1 MQITIEEL
9 SSVKKKIR
17 FEVPAERV
25 SHEIGK
31 VYEKIRKQAAV
42 KGFRKGKAPQSYI
55 EKYYSD
61 AMADDVLRNLFNESY
76 PKALMDNKLVPVAH
90 PLLESD
96 GVVAG
101 EDLKFSATVEVIPE
115 IGTVAYEGL
124 QVAKETFVADPAK
137 VEERLQQI
145 RENMAQFVPAAADHA
160 AAQGDMVVIDFEG
173 FIDGVPFPGGKG
185 EDHSLVLGSGSF
197 IPGFEEQLTGL
208 NGGAEADI
216 KVTFPSDYHAKELA
230 DVEASFSVT
239 VKEIKTRELP
249 AFDDDFAKEMGDF
262 ENMEQLRN
270 RLEETIEKQEKE
282 RIESDLREQLVKA
295 LVEKNDC
302 EVPQTLVDR
311 QVESM
316 LDGAKKRLESQRM
329 SLAMMGMDDD
339 QYKTQFRDVAEHKVK
354 SSLIMS
360 ALARQEGVKVGE
372 ADIEQQ
378 LKKMSEESGH
388 NYDRLKEFYTNNAQ
402 ANESLVE
409 YLIDEKV
416 FSLLMEKAEIS
427 EAVKS

>member
-76 PKALMDNKLVPVAH
+76 PKALLDNKLVPVAH

-101 EDLKFSATVEVIPE
+101 EDLKFSATVEVVPE

-145 RENMAQFVPAAADHA
+145 RENMAQFVPAEADHA

-230 DVEASFSVT
+230 GVEASFSVT

-339 QYKTQFRDVAEHKVK
+339 QYKTQFRDVAEHRVK

-416 FSLLMEKAEIS
+416 FSLLMEKAEIT
-427 EAVKS
+427 EAAKS